1 MSILVRHEVIF
12 SEPRGAFG
20 RPPLIG
26 GQGHASCFRGA
37 DEPKPGPASLCRTS
51 TTTARKA
58 RTMHRH
64 TLLLSFGA
72 LLTAAATGFLATTAI
87 RSRYMPR

>member
-1 MSILVRHEVIF
+1 
-12 SEPRGAFG
+12 
-20 RPPLIG
+20 
-26 GQGHASCFRGA
+26 
-37 DEPKPGPASLCRTS
+37 
-51 TTTARKA
+51 
-58 RTMHRH
+58 MHRH